1 MTIPDAFIPGTGR
14 CLPGTQTIE
23 EMVTLAE
30 NNDFAKDMVLRELI
44 RCWHLADNQTD
55 RYPYKAPLR
64 EAILILHPEWE

>member
-1 MTIPDAFIPGTGR
+1 
-14 CLPGTQTIE
+14 
-23 EMVTLAE
+23 MVTLAE

-64 EAILILHPEWE
+64 EAILTLYPEWK